1 MEGSF
6 LLDKAL
12 DGSFIGY
19 HLNGTI
25 ISEVFLHDYQK
36 LCKQSTNGND
46 FMWMFWLGTAF
57 IFWIKFYESTAN
69 EFRPSLPVIWVTVMV
84 VGWWMLYNQFGLQE
98 QLHLHS
104 SVMIVAYN
112 TGCLCYSISR
122 PCYMFQKVHVN
133 NSNYK

>member
-69 EFRPSLPVIWVTVMV
+69 EFRPSLIWLWPCNMGNSDGGGLMDVIQTI
-84 VGWWMLYNQFGLQE
+84 QTTRTIT
-98 QLHLHS
+98 S
-104 SVMIVAYN
+104 
-112 TGCLCYSISR
+112 
-122 PCYMFQKVHVN
+122 P
-133 NSNYK
+133 